1 MIDPT
6 TPEEKKEGPLRRAYN
21 ALVNAVGEGP
31 AEHRQAFEL
40 GRELNNEF
48 ADAPRMQ
55 QMLGA
60 NPGVARVREVMGLAD
75 PNHVEARRRIG
86 LGAESG
92 TPERIGQLGGTLIA
106 DAVQDRSRSI
116 WWLLNAFQATGNI
129 GAEFAFNAANK
140 GLYSAHTVEDD
151 LGLIPINDTLRAQD
165 KNLIDP
171 ETGHR
176 RSGVG
181 ERTINNE
188 RYYTQR
194 NFRPGHV
201 RLLDVAPGVA
211 INSGLGLLTPFGGAE
226 GYEAAVP
233 SKEDKSK
240 TANVLAEVA
249 AKYVLGRTGNLL
261 PYSEFS
267 KVRPDVSKEE
277 YNRYK
282 AFKWKKDGDMDLSD
296 GEFTVPTG
304 VIKGTM
310 DGIHGPEVQF
320 LGRSLPVTTG
330 FLPYGSSIAGG
341 VIGLRNKSKPLT
353 KGLIGSAAGLVT
365 GQVGGSLIEKER
377 RRRNKKDNERQYN
390 ERTDMSLE

>member
-1 MIDPT
+1 MIDPKK
-6 TPEEKKEGPLRRAYN
+6 PEEEGPLKKALA
-21 ALVNAVGEGP
+21 ALVDAVGEGP

-40 GRELNNEF
+40 GRELEEKF
-48 ADAPRMQ
+48 ADAPRIQ
-55 QMLGA
+55 QMVGA
-60 NPGVARVREVMGLAD
+60 NPAVARVREVMGIAD
-75 PNHVEARRRIG
+75 PNYVEARRRVG
-86 LGAESG
+86 LGAKTG

-106 DAVQDRSRSI
+106 DAVQDRSRSV

-129 GAEFAFNAANK
+129 GAEMAFNKANPE
-140 GLYSAHTVEDD
+140 LYSAHTVEDSLGMIPLKD
-151 LGLIPINDTLRAQD
+151 TTRAQVAGLID
-165 KNLIDP
+165 K
-171 ETGHR
+171 ETGHKK
-176 RSGVG
+176 SGVG
-181 ERTINNE
+181 ERLINNE
-188 RYYTQR
+188 KYYTQR
-194 NFRPGHV
+194 NYRPGHV
-201 RLLDVAPGVA
+201 RLLDVAPGIA

-240 TANVLAEVA
+240 TDNVIAEVA
-249 AKYVLGRTGNLL
+249 AKYILGRTGNLL

-330 FLPYGSSIAGG
+330 FVPYASAIAGG
-341 VIGLRNKSKPLT
+341 AVGLRT
-353 KGLIGSAAGLVT
+353 KKNALRNGLIGSMGGLVG
-365 GQVGGSLIEKER
+365 GQVVGNLVEQER
-377 RRRNKKDNERQYN
+377 RRRNKKENERQYN
-390 ERTDMSLE
+390 KGNDMSLE